1 MSVDI
6 HFAAYVSVSEIA
18 SSGSPRD
25 ARNPFTSATRPAS
38 EASSEAASAWPAG
51 IAKPLPMAAI
61 ARIVLTNLRK
71 ADLPNVP
78 RDRPTEV
85 SLVCA
90 PHNWPMSLHRGNGGY
105 RPRVTCPLPPAGE
118 LIQRGYGRGGGGRRS

>member
-6 HFAAYVSVSEIA
+6 HFAAYVSVSEMA

-38 EASSEAASAWPAG
+38 EASSDAASAWPAG

-61 ARIVLTNLRK
+61 ARMVLTNLRK

-78 RDRPTEV
+78 SRPTNRGLACLCSAQLADV
-85 SLVCA
+85 A
-90 PHNWPMSLHRGNGGY
+90 THGNGGH
-105 RPRVTCPLPPAGE
+105 RARVTCPLPLAGE
-118 LIQRGYGRGGGGRRS
+118 VIQRGYGRGGAGRRS

>member
-25 ARNPFTSATRPAS
+25 ARNPFTSATRRAS

-51 IAKPLPMAAI
+51 ITKPLPMAAI

-71 ADLPNVP
+71 AHL
-78 RDRPTEV
+78 
-85 SLVCA
+85 
-90 PHNWPMSLHRGNGGY
+90 
-105 RPRVTCPLPPAGE
+105 PRVSATDQAWACLYA
-118 LIQRGYGRGGGGRRS
+118 LRTHGRRRYTQERVGRRSRYLTVTSAGRADTGWKRR

>member
-51 IAKPLPMAAI
+51 ITKPLPMAAI

-71 ADLPNVP
+71 AHLPRVSG
-78 RDRPTEV
+78 DRPRSEEHTSELQ
-85 SLVCA
+85 SRLHIVCRLLLEKKKR
-90 PHNWPMSLHRGNGGY
+90 NKYRQLHRQ
-105 RPRVTCPLPPAGE
+105 VTVPHLSKHAEKP
-118 LIQRGYGRGGGGRRS
+118 